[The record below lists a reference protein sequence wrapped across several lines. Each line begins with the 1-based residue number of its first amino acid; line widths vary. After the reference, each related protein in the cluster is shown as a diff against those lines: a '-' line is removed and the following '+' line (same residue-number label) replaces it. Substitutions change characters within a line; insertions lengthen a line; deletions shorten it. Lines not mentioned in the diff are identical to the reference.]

1 MNNIT
6 YKNIKE
12 FTEAELKD
20 LFLSVEWSSGKY
32 PEKLVIAMRN
42 YSFVFSAWDDNKL
55 VGLIS
60 SMDDGIMTAYI
71 HYLLVNPDYQYKG
84 IGKELIEHV
93 LKTYQSYLRISLIAN
108 GNNVGFYENC
118 EFKIDKKG
126 IPMHITSLLK

>member
-1 MNNIT
+1 MQ
-6 YKNIKE
+6 
-12 FTEAELKD
+12 
-20 LFLSVEWSSGKY
+20 
-32 PEKLVIAMRN
+32 N
-42 YSFVFSAWDDNKL
+42 YSTVYSAWDGEKL

-60 SMDDGIMTAYI
+60 VMDDGIMTAYI

-118 EFKIDKKG
+118 EFKIDKTG

>member
-1 MNNIT
+1 MTILFQDRHDLSP
-6 YKNIKE
+6 E
-12 FTEAELKD
+12 DLQA
-20 LFLSVEWSSGKY
+20 LFLSVKWSSGHY
-32 PEKLVIAMRN
+32 PDRLAVAMQN
-42 YSFVFSAWDDNKL
+42 FKTVYTAWDGSKL
-55 VGLIS
+55 VGLICA
-60 SMDDGIMTAYI
+60 MDDGVMTAYI

-118 EFKIDKKG
+118 EFKIDKTG

>member
-1 MNNIT
+1 MTIT
-6 YKNIKE
+6 YKDTKE
-12 FTEAELKD
+12 FNAQELQD
-20 LFLSVEWSSGKY
+20 LFLSVHWSSGY
-32 PEKLVIAMRN
+32 HPEKLVIAMQN
-42 YSFVFSAWDDNKL
+42 YSTVYSAWDGEKL

-60 SMDDGIMTAYI
+60 VMDDGIMTAYI
-71 HYLLVNPDYQYKG
+71 HYLL
-84 IGKELIEHV
+84 IERV

>member
-1 MNNIT
+1 MTIT
-6 YKNIKE
+6 YKDTKE
-12 FTEAELKD
+12 FNAQELQD
-20 LFLSVEWSSGKY
+20 LFLSVHWSSGY
-32 PEKLVIAMRN
+32 HHEKLVIAMQN
-42 YSFVFSAWDDNKL
+42 YSTVYSAWDGEKL

-60 SMDDGIMTAYI
+60 VMDDGIMTAYI
-71 HYLLVNPDYQYKG
+71 HYLLVDPDYQYNG
-84 IGKELIEHV
+84 IGKELIERV